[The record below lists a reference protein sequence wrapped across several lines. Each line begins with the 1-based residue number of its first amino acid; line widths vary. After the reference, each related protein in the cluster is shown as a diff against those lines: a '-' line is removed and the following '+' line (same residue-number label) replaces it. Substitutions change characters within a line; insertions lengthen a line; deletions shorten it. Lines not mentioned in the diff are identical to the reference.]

1 MKNYW
6 KAFLTTT
13 TMILF
18 APAAQA
24 DGPRNGK
31 WEVTAKSE
39 MTGIPAN
46 MPATNVTICIDKA
59 STEAGKPPII
69 ADKSC
74 TFSDYKAANG
84 EASWK
89 MQCSGQM
96 QMKGVGHIK
105 FSDNEYSGSS
115 EMEMNM
121 DGDEPMKMKQTFSGK
136 RLGDC

>member
-1 MKNYW
+1 MRSVYLSM
-6 KAFLTTT
+6 FICMGFTTT
-13 TMILF
+13 AF
-18 APAAQA
+18 A

-39 MTGIPAN
+39 MAG
-46 MPATNVTICIDKA
+46 MPASAPATKVTICIDKA

-74 TFSDYKAANG
+74 KFSDYKASNG

-89 MQCSGQM
+89 MECAGQM
-96 QMKGVGHIK
+96 QMKGTGHIK

-115 EMEMNM
+115 EMEMDM
-121 DGDEPMKMKQTFSGK
+121 QGDEPMKMKQTFTAK